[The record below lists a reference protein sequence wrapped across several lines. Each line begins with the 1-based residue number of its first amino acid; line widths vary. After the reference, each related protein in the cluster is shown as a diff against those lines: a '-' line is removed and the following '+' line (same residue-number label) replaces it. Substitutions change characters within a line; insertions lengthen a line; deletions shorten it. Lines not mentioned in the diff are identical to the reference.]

1 VRDRSG
7 DARTGAFS
15 YPESD
20 MNKALA
26 TTLVAL
32 AGTCCAAAH
41 AQSSVTLY
49 GTLDTG
55 LDYISNQKTAAGGK
69 SNAMLESGNLS
80 TDRWGLRGNE
90 DLGGG
95 LSAVFDL
102 ENGFNID
109 SGKFSNG
116 GDEFGRQAW
125 VGIASKQWGTVTLG
139 RQYDFLVD
147 FVAPLSATGSGFG
160 GNIADHP
167 FDNDNLNNDLRM
179 NNALK
184 FRSATYD
191 GLTVGGAYA
200 FSNAAGGFSNNN
212 AYSLGAQWAGGP
224 FNLAVAYLQVDQPG
238 GVNQPT
244 NSGGAVSSSDGD
256 ATFTGAR
263 QRIFGAAGR
272 YTFGAATVGLVFTRT
287 MLDDPH
293 QITQGGAYS
302 TLDGDLLT
310 FNNYELNAR
319 YALTP
324 AFTLG
329 GSYTFTDGHFSDAG
343 KSVSPKWNQF
353 MLQADYAVS
362 RRTDLYLEGV
372 YQHVSGADG
381 IAVLGNAS
389 IYSLAA
395 SSSDRQAVVAVGIRH
410 RF

>member
-1 VRDRSG
+1 
-7 DARTGAFS
+7 
-15 YPESD
+15 

-32 AGTCCAAAH
+32 AGTFCAAAH

-55 LDYISNQKTAAGGK
+55 LDYISNQKAGTGGK
-69 SNAMLESGNLS
+69 SNWMMESGNVS

-95 LSAVFDL
+95 LSAIFDL

-125 VGIASKQWGTVTLG
+125 VGIASTQWGSVTMG

-179 NNALK
+179 NNSVKL
-184 FRSATYD
+184 RSATYD
-191 GLTVGGAYA
+191 GVTLGGAYA
-200 FSNAAGGFSNNN
+200 FSNAAGGFSDNN

-224 FNLAVAYLQVDQPG
+224 FNLAVAYLQANQPG
-238 GVNQPT
+238 GVNQPNNT
-244 NSGGAVSSSDGD
+244 GGALSSSDGD
-256 ATFTGAR
+256 ATLTGAR
-263 QRIFGAAGR
+263 QRILGAAGR

-293 QITQGGAYS
+293 QITQGGVYS
-302 TLDGDLLT
+302 TLNGDLLT

-319 YALTP
+319 YAVTP
-324 AFTLG
+324 AFMLG
-329 GSYTFTDGHFSDAG
+329 GSYTLTDGHFSDAG
-343 KSVSPKWNQF
+343 KSVSPRWNQF
-353 MLQADYAVS
+353 MLQADYALS

-372 YQHVSGADG
+372 YQRVSGADG
-381 IAVLGNAS
+381 IAVLANAS

-395 SSSDRQAVVAVGIRH
+395 SSNDRQAVVAVGMRH

>member
-1 VRDRSG
+1 
-7 DARTGAFS
+7 
-15 YPESD
+15 

-26 TTLVAL
+26 TTLVVL
-32 AGTCCAAAH
+32 AGTFGAAAH

-49 GTLDTG
+49 GVLDTG
-55 LDYISNQKTAAGGK
+55 IDYVSNQKAASGGK
-69 SNAMLESGNLS
+69 SNVMMESGNLS

-109 SGKFSNG
+109 SGKFSND

-125 VGIASKQWGTVTLG
+125 VGIASKQWGTLTMG

-147 FVAPLSATGSGFG
+147 FVAPLSVTGSGFG
-160 GNIADHP
+160 GNIAEHP

-224 FNLAVAYLQVDQPG
+224 FNLAVAYLQINQPG
-238 GVNQPT
+238 GVNQPNNT
-244 NSGGAVSSSDGD
+244 SGAVSSSDDD

-263 QRIFGAAGR
+263 QRVLGAAGR
-272 YTFGAATVGLVFTRT
+272 YSFGAATVGLVFTRT

-302 TLDGDLLT
+302 TLNGDMLT

-319 YALTP
+319 YAITP
-324 AFTLG
+324 AFSLG
-329 GSYTFTDGHFSDAG
+329 GSYTFTDGHFSDDG
-343 KSVSPKWNQF
+343 KSVAPKWNQF
-353 MLQADYAVS
+353 MLQADYALS

-395 SSSDRQAVVAVGIRH
+395 SSSDRQAVVAMGVRH

>member
-1 VRDRSG
+1 
-7 DARTGAFS
+7 
-15 YPESD
+15 

-32 AGTCCAAAH
+32 AGTLGAAAH

-55 LDYISNQKTAAGGK
+55 IDYISNQKTASGGK
-69 SNAMLESGNLS
+69 SNWMMESGNIS

-125 VGIASKQWGTVTLG
+125 VGIASKQWGTVTMG

-191 GLTVGGAYA
+191 GFTVGGAYA

-224 FNLAVAYLQVDQPG
+224 FNLALAYLQVNQPG
-238 GVNQPT
+238 GVNQPANT
-244 NSGGAVSSSDGD
+244 GGAVSSSDGD

-263 QRIFGAAGR
+263 QRILGAAGR

-302 TLDGDLLT
+302 TLNGDMLT
-310 FNNYELNAR
+310 FNNYELNAH
-319 YALTP
+319 YAITP

-329 GSYTFTDGHFSDAG
+329 GSYTFTDGHFSDDG
-343 KSVSPKWNQF
+343 RSVAPKWNQF
-353 MLQADYAVS
+353 MLQADYALS

-410 RF
+410 KF

>member
-1 VRDRSG
+1 
-7 DARTGAFS
+7 
-15 YPESD
+15 

-32 AGTCCAAAH
+32 AGTFCAAAH

-55 LDYISNQKTAAGGK
+55 LDYISNQKAGTGGK
-69 SNAMLESGNLS
+69 SNWMMESGNVS

-95 LSAVFDL
+95 LSAIFDL

-125 VGIASKQWGTVTLG
+125 VGIASTQWGSVTMG

-179 NNALK
+179 NNSVKL
-184 FRSATYD
+184 RSATYD
-191 GLTVGGAYA
+191 GVTLGGAYA

-212 AYSLGAQWAGGP
+212 AYSLGAQWTGGP
-224 FNLAVAYLQVDQPG
+224 FNLAVAYLQANQPG

-244 NSGGAVSSSDGD
+244 NTGGALSSSDGD
-256 ATFTGAR
+256 ATLTGAR
-263 QRIFGAAGR
+263 QRILGAAGR

-302 TLDGDLLT
+302 TLNGDLLT

-319 YALTP
+319 YAVTP
-324 AFTLG
+324 AFMLG
-329 GSYTFTDGHFSDAG
+329 GSYTLTDGHFSDAG
-343 KSVSPKWNQF
+343 KSVSPRWNQF
-353 MLQADYAVS
+353 MLQADYALS

-372 YQHVSGADG
+372 YQRVSGADG
-381 IAVLGNAS
+381 IAVLANAS

-395 SSSDRQAVVAVGIRH
+395 SSNDRQAVVAVGMRH

>member
-1 VRDRSG
+1 
-7 DARTGAFS
+7 
-15 YPESD
+15 
-20 MNKALA
+20 MA

-32 AGTCCAAAH
+32 ASTLGATAH

-55 LDYISNQKTAAGGK
+55 LDYVSNQKTATGGK
-69 SNAMLESGNLS
+69 SNWMLESGNLS
-80 TDRWGLRGNE
+80 TNRWGLRGNE
-90 DLGGG
+90 DLGSG

-109 SGKFSNG
+109 NGKFSNG

-125 VGIASKQWGTVTLG
+125 VGVASKQWGTVTLG

-179 NNALK
+179 NNAVK
-184 FRSATYD
+184 FHSATYD
-191 GLTVGGAYA
+191 GLSVGGAYA

-212 AYSLGAQWAGGP
+212 AFSFGAQWVGGP
-224 FNLAVAYLQVDQPG
+224 FNLALAYLQVNQPG
-238 GVNQPT
+238 GVNEPT
-244 NSGGAVSSSDGD
+244 NTSGAVSSSDGN

-263 QRIFGAAGR
+263 QRILGAAGR
-272 YTFGAATVGLVFTRT
+272 YVFGAATVGLVFTRT
-287 MLDDPH
+287 ILNEPD
-293 QITQGGAYS
+293 QITQGGSYA
-302 TLDGDLLT
+302 TLGGDLLT

-329 GSYTFTDGHFSDAG
+329 GSYTFTDGHFSDDG
-343 KSVSPKWNQF
+343 KSIAPKWNQF
-353 MLQADYAVS
+353 MLQADYALS
-362 RRTDLYLEGV
+362 RRTDVYLQGV

-381 IAVLGNAS
+381 VAVLGNAS

-395 SSSDRQAVVAVGIRH
+395 SSNNKQAVVAVGLRH

>member
-1 VRDRSG
+1 MKRLLIAAV
-7 DARTGAFS
+7 ANT
-15 YPESD
+15 
-20 MNKALA
+20 ALGCTFA
-26 TTLVAL
+26 PISAM
-32 AGTCCAAAH
+32 

-49 GTLDTG
+49 GLIDEGLNYTNNTG
-55 LDYISNQKTAAGGK
+55 GHSNVQ
-69 SNAMLESGNLS
+69 MESGFAQGS
-80 TDRWGLRGNE
+80 RWGLKGAE

-95 LSAVFDL
+95 TKAVFQL
-102 ENGFNID
+102 ENGFDVN
-109 SGKFSNG
+109 SGKLGQG
-116 GDEFGRQAW
+116 GRMFGRQAY
-125 VGIASKQWGTVTLG
+125 VGLSSTQFGTLTMG

-191 GLTVGGAYA
+191 GFTVGGAYA

-224 FNLAVAYLQVDQPG
+224 FNLAVAYLQVNQPG
-238 GVNQPT
+238 GVNQPSNT
-244 NSGGAVSSSDGD
+244 GGAVSSSDGD
-256 ATFTGAR
+256 AVFTGAR
-263 QRIFGAAGR
+263 QRILGAAGR

-302 TLDGDLLT
+302 TLNGDMLT

-319 YALTP
+319 YAITP

-329 GSYTFTDGHFSDAG
+329 GSYTFTDGHFSDDG
-343 KSVSPKWNQF
+343 RSVAPKWNQF
-353 MLQADYAVS
+353 MLQADYALS
-362 RRTDLYLEGV
+362 RRTDVYLEGV

-395 SSSDRQAVVAVGIRH
+395 SSSDRQAVVALGMRH

>member
-1 VRDRSG
+1 M
-7 DARTGAFS
+7 ARTGAFF
-15 YPESD
+15 YPESN
-20 MNKALA
+20 MKKVMA

-32 AGTCCAAAH
+32 AGTLGATAH

-55 LDYISNQKTAAGGK
+55 LDYVSNQKTATGGK
-69 SNAMLESGNLS
+69 SNWMLESGNLS
-80 TDRWGLRGNE
+80 TNRWGLRGNE

-109 SGKFSNG
+109 NGKLSNG

-125 VGIASKQWGTVTLG
+125 VGLASKQWGTVTLG

-184 FRSATYD
+184 FHSATYD
-191 GLTVGGAYA
+191 GLSVGGAYA

-212 AYSLGAQWAGGP
+212 AFSFGAQWAGGP
-224 FNLAVAYLQVDQPG
+224 VNLALAYLQVNQPG
-238 GVNQPT
+238 GVNEPT
-244 NSGGAVSSSDGD
+244 NTSGAVSSSDGD

-272 YTFGAATVGLVFTRT
+272 YVFGAATVGLVFTRT
-287 MLDDPH
+287 ILNEPD
-293 QITQGGAYS
+293 QITQGGSYS
-302 TLDGDLLT
+302 TLGGDLLT
-310 FNNYELNAR
+310 FTNYELNAR

-329 GSYTFTDGHFSDAG
+329 GSYTFTDGHFSDDG
-343 KSVSPKWNQF
+343 KSISPKWNQF
-353 MLQADYAVS
+353 MLQADYALS
-362 RRTDLYLEGV
+362 RRTDVYLQGV

-381 IAVLGNAS
+381 VAVLGNAS

-395 SSSDRQAVVAVGIRH
+395 SSNNRQAVVAVGLRH

>member
-1 VRDRSG
+1 VN
-7 DARTGAFS
+7 ARTGAFF
-15 YPESD
+15 YPESN
-20 MNKALA
+20 MKKALA

-32 AGTCCAAAH
+32 TGMLCATAY

-55 LDYISNQKTAAGGK
+55 LDYVSNQKTASGGK
-69 SNAMLESGNLS
+69 SNWMLESGNLS
-80 TDRWGLRGNE
+80 TNRWGLRGNE

-109 SGKFSNG
+109 NGKFSNG

-125 VGIASKQWGTVTLG
+125 VGIASKQWGTVTMG

-179 NNALK
+179 NNAVK
-184 FRSATYD
+184 FRSVTYD
-191 GLTVGGAYA
+191 GLSVGGAYA

-212 AYSLGAQWAGGP
+212 AYSFGAQWAGGP
-224 FNLAVAYLQVDQPG
+224 FNLALAYLQVNQPG

-244 NSGGAVSSSDGD
+244 NTGGAVSSSDGN

-263 QRIFGAAGR
+263 QRILGAAGR

-287 MLDDPH
+287 ILNEPD
-293 QITQGGAYS
+293 QITQGGSYS
-302 TLDGDLLT
+302 TLGGDLLT

-329 GSYTFTDGHFSDAG
+329 GSYTFTDGHFSDDG
-343 KSVSPKWNQF
+343 KSIAPKWNQF
-353 MLQADYAVS
+353 MLQADYSLS
-362 RRTDLYLEGV
+362 RRTDVYLQGV
-372 YQHVSGADG
+372 YQHVSGAQG
-381 IAVLGNAS
+381 VAVLGNAS
-389 IYSLAA
+389 IYSLAP
-395 SSSDRQAVVAVGIRH
+395 SSNNRQAVVAIGMRH

>member
-1 VRDRSG
+1 
-7 DARTGAFS
+7 
-15 YPESD
+15 

-32 AGTCCAAAH
+32 AVTFGAAAH

-55 LDYISNQKTAAGGK
+55 IDYISNQKTATGGK
-69 SNAMLESGNLS
+69 SNWMMESGNVS

-109 SGKFSNG
+109 GGKFSNG

-125 VGIASKQWGTVTLG
+125 VGIASKQWGTVTMG

-191 GLTVGGAYA
+191 GFTVGGAYA

-224 FNLAVAYLQVDQPG
+224 FNLALAYLQVNQPG
-238 GVNQPT
+238 GVNQPGNT
-244 NSGGAVSSSDGD
+244 GGAVSSSDGD
-256 ATFTGAR
+256 AVFTGAR
-263 QRIFGAAGR
+263 QRILGAAGR
-272 YTFGAATVGLVFTRT
+272 YTFGVATVGLVFTRT

-302 TLDGDLLT
+302 TLNGDMLT

-319 YALTP
+319 YAITP

-329 GSYTFTDGHFSDAG
+329 GSYTFTDGHFSDDG
-343 KSVSPKWNQF
+343 RSVAPKWNQF
-353 MLQADYAVS
+353 MLQADYALS
-362 RRTDLYLEGV
+362 RRTDVYLEGV

-395 SSSDRQAVVAVGIRH
+395 SSSDRQAVVALGMRH

>member
-1 VRDRSG
+1 
-7 DARTGAFS
+7 
-15 YPESD
+15 

-32 AGTCCAAAH
+32 AGTFGAAAH

-55 LDYISNQKTAAGGK
+55 IDYISNQKTASGGK
-69 SNAMLESGNLS
+69 SNWMMESGNIS

-125 VGIASKQWGTVTLG
+125 VGIASKQWGTVTMG

-191 GLTVGGAYA
+191 GFTVGGAYA

-224 FNLAVAYLQVDQPG
+224 FNLALAYLQVNQPG
-238 GVNQPT
+238 GVNQPANT
-244 NSGGAVSSSDGD
+244 GGAVSSSDGD
-256 ATFTGAR
+256 ATFTGVR
-263 QRIFGAAGR
+263 QRILGAAGR

-293 QITQGGAYS
+293 QITQGGAYA
-302 TLDGDLLT
+302 TLNGDMLT

-319 YALTP
+319 YAITP

-329 GSYTFTDGHFSDAG
+329 GSYTFTDGHFSDDG
-343 KSVSPKWNQF
+343 RSVAPKWNQF
-353 MLQADYAVS
+353 MLQADYALS

-410 RF
+410 KF

>member
-1 VRDRSG
+1 
-7 DARTGAFS
+7 
-15 YPESD
+15 

-32 AGTCCAAAH
+32 AGTFCAAAH

-55 LDYISNQKTAAGGK
+55 LDYISNQKAGTGGK
-69 SNAMLESGNLS
+69 SNWMMESGNVS

-95 LSAVFDL
+95 LSAIFDL

-125 VGIASKQWGTVTLG
+125 VGIASTQWGSVTMG

-179 NNALK
+179 NNSVKL
-184 FRSATYD
+184 RSATYD
-191 GLTVGGAYA
+191 GVTLGGAYA
-200 FSNAAGGFSNNN
+200 FSNAAGGFSDNN

-224 FNLAVAYLQVDQPG
+224 FNLAVAYLQANQPG
-238 GVNQPT
+238 GVNQPNNT
-244 NSGGAVSSSDGD
+244 GGALSSSDGD
-256 ATFTGAR
+256 ATLTGAR
-263 QRIFGAAGR
+263 QRILGAAGR

-302 TLDGDLLT
+302 TLNGDLLT

-319 YALTP
+319 YAVTP
-324 AFTLG
+324 AFMLG
-329 GSYTFTDGHFSDAG
+329 GSYTLTDGHFSDAG
-343 KSVSPKWNQF
+343 KSVSPRWNQF
-353 MLQADYAVS
+353 MLQADYALS

-372 YQHVSGADG
+372 YQRVSGADG
-381 IAVLGNAS
+381 IAVLSNAS

-395 SSSDRQAVVAVGIRH
+395 SSNDRQAVVAVGMRH

>member
-1 VRDRSG
+1 
-7 DARTGAFS
+7 
-15 YPESD
+15 

-32 AGTCCAAAH
+32 AGTFGAAAH

-55 LDYISNQKTAAGGK
+55 IDYISNQKTASGGK
-69 SNAMLESGNLS
+69 SNWMMESGNIS

-125 VGIASKQWGTVTLG
+125 VGIASKQWGTVTMG

-191 GLTVGGAYA
+191 GFTVGGAYA

-224 FNLAVAYLQVDQPG
+224 FNLALAYLQVNQPG
-238 GVNQPT
+238 GVNQPANT
-244 NSGGAVSSSDGD
+244 GGAVSSSDGD

-263 QRIFGAAGR
+263 QRILGAAGR

-293 QITQGGAYS
+293 QITQGGAYA
-302 TLDGDLLT
+302 TLNGDMLT

-319 YALTP
+319 YAITP
-324 AFTLG
+324 AFSLG
-329 GSYTFTDGHFSDAG
+329 GSYTFTDGHFSDDG
-343 KSVSPKWNQF
+343 KSVAPKWNQF
-353 MLQADYAVS
+353 MLQADYALS

-395 SSSDRQAVVAVGIRH
+395 SPSDRQAVVAVGIRH
-410 RF
+410 KF

>member
-1 VRDRSG
+1 
-7 DARTGAFS
+7 
-15 YPESD
+15 

-32 AGTCCAAAH
+32 AGTFGAAAH

-55 LDYISNQKTAAGGK
+55 IDYISNQKTATGGK
-69 SNAMLESGNLS
+69 SNWMMESGNVS

-125 VGIASKQWGTVTLG
+125 VGIASKQWGTVTMG

-191 GLTVGGAYA
+191 GFTVGGAYA

-212 AYSLGAQWAGGP
+212 AYSLGAQWAGGA
-224 FNLAVAYLQVDQPG
+224 FNLALAYLQVNQPG
-238 GVNQPT
+238 GVNQPGNT
-244 NSGGAVSSSDGD
+244 GGAVSSSDGD
-256 ATFTGAR
+256 AVFTGAR
-263 QRIFGAAGR
+263 QRILGAAGR

-302 TLDGDLLT
+302 TLNGDMLT

-319 YALTP
+319 YAITP

-329 GSYTFTDGHFSDAG
+329 GSYTFTDGHFSDDG
-343 KSVSPKWNQF
+343 RSVAPKWNQF
-353 MLQADYAVS
+353 MLQADYALS
-362 RRTDLYLEGV
+362 RRTDVYLEGV

-395 SSSDRQAVVAVGIRH
+395 SSSDRQAVVALGMRH